1 MKRIIQLLV
10 VSYWLL
16 VSPAAVLAASLSL
29 SPASGTFNKGCNF
42 SLQIVLDT
50 GSAQTDGTDAIVTYD
65 QSKFSAT
72 SISSGSI
79 YPDYPGNNI
88 DDTTGKLTVSGL
100 ASVSSPF
107 TGKGTLATV
116 NFTVKENAGPG
127 VSQMKFDFNANDKT
141 NTTDSNVVERGTVA
155 DVLSSVVNGNY
166 TVGTGTACTGSGTGA
181 GTGTGTGLGQG
192 ATGSGTLNPT
202 PDNALDCTVSGYIR
216 DPKTGKCVNT
226 GTAELT
232 YTVAILGSILTVLG

>member
-16 VSPAAVLAASLSL
+16 VSLAAVLAASLSL

-166 TVGTGTACTGSGTGA
+166 TVGATGA
-181 GTGTGTGLGQG
+181 CAN
-192 ATGSGTLNPT
+192 ATPT
-202 PDNALDCTVSGYIR
+202 PRPRGAGPGEPATPSATLAPTLDCL
-216 DPKTGKCVNT
+216 VNQIIVN
-226 GTAELT
+226 GVCQNLGAAELT
-232 YTVAILGSILTVLG
+232 YTVAIVGSILTILGILGLALL